1 MKVDALESPSDAAP
15 AKQEPDGARF
25 KKALQEADAR
35 RGTEARPPSRPGRAP
50 TSAAAPSP
58 RPGVA
63 STRSPGLPGGRAPAP
78 VQARAAGPVL
88 ATSRGALASTE
99 NLGRT
104 RQAMHSEAQRLGTV
118 RGEANTQVQERTEH
132 RLTDLIAREL
142 SRDARPV
149 QSPLPEARPASNPPT
164 TDTGRGAADAPTHE
178 SRVTGAGAT
187 GSGGASSAE
196 TVSPATRAEAAL
208 ELIERIE
215 VFVKSQRPALTLSL
229 RGAMD
234 ATVEVERTGPR
245 EVALRIQGRRGPL
258 PTEDLARLRDAL
270 EARGLRLRSLRAE

>member
-1 MKVDALESPSDAAP
+1 MKVDAPESPSDAA
-15 AKQEPDGARF
+15 KQSPDGERF
-25 KKALQEADAR
+25 KKALQEEDAR
-35 RGTEARPPSRPGRAP
+35 RGTDARPPPRTARAP
-50 TSAAAPSP
+50 ASEPAPSP

-63 STRSPGLPGGRAPAP
+63 SARSPGLPGGRAPAP
-78 VQARAAGPVL
+78 VQARASGPVL
-88 ATSRGALASTE
+88 ATSRGALASAE
-99 NLGRT
+99 SLGRT
-104 RQAMHSEAQRLGTV
+104 RQAMHSEAWRLGTV

-142 SRDARPV
+142 SRDSRPAAASV
-149 QSPLPEARPASNPPT
+149 PEARPASSSPA
-164 TDTGRGAADAPTHE
+164 TDPGRGAADAPPPE

-215 VFVKSQRPALTLSL
+215 VFVKSQRPALSLSL
-229 RGAMD
+229 RGALD

>member
-1 MKVDALESPSDAAP
+1 MKVDAPESPSDAAP
-15 AKQEPDGARF
+15 AKPSPDGARF
-25 KKALQEADAR
+25 QKALQEADAR
-35 RGTEARPPSRPGRAP
+35 REKEARPPPRPGRAP
-50 TSAAAPSP
+50 ASGAAASP

-63 STRSPGLPGGRAPAP
+63 STRSPGLPSVRAPVTP
-78 VQARAAGPVL
+78 LARASGPVL
-88 ATSRGALASTE
+88 ANARGALASAE

-118 RGEANTQVQERTEH
+118 RGESSTRVQERTEH
-132 RLTDLIAREL
+132 RLSELIAREL
-142 SRDARPV
+142 SREARPL
-149 QSPLPEARPASNPPT
+149 SPPLPEARPASGTPAP
-164 TDTGRGAADAPTHE
+164 DTGRGAAEAPQE
-178 SRVTGAGAT
+178 SRVAGAAAT
-187 GSGGASSAE
+187 GSGGPASAE

-215 VFVKSQRPALTLSL
+215 VFVKSQRPALSLSL
-229 RGAMD
+229 RGGMD